1 MQNMVEIK
9 DSYSIKNL
17 KANSE
22 LKLKT
27 CSLYQNGTEWTFF
40 FLKKKGIMSFYELY
54 LIQADLKYL
63 GGAEELEKLS

>member
-1 MQNMVEIK
+1 MVQN
-9 DSYSIKNL
+9 
-17 KANSE
+17 E
-22 LKLKT
+22 L
-27 CSLYQNGTEWTFF
+27 FF